1 MVSVTV
7 LFLTFYEK
15 SAQFSLFQ
23 IRRRSAS
30 NLLHTSCQQTALT
43 VITGHT
49 CVTFV
54 QYLLR
59 CLHSGKF
66 LWICFSFGFHPQE
79 NPRPSRHVERWS
91 QDPPC
96 FLEAAATHQELL
108 VEKVQAPVVT
118 HPQRTCSFYAIYQ
131 KLLDFIPRQF

>member
-79 NPRPSRHVERWS
+79 NPRPSRHVECWS

>member
-1 MVSVTV
+1 MVTVIV

-23 IRRRSAS
+23 IRRSAS
-30 NLLHTSCQQTALT
+30 NLLHRSCQQTVFT
-43 VITGHT
+43 VITGHM

-54 QYLLR
+54 LYLLR

-66 LWICFSFGFHPQE
+66 LRICFSFCFLPQE
-79 NPRPSRHVERWS
+79 NPHPSRHIERRS

-96 FLEAAATHQELL
+96 FLKAAATHQELL
-108 VEKVQAPVVT
+108 VQKVQAPVVT